1 MKKTVFICGLALLT
15 AACTCNNDREY
26 DYQPQDPYAY
36 EQPEMAQPAP
46 QQATITYR
54 SYVQASYSRPVQQQV
69 VYKPVPVMVQQ
80 PRPVMVQQP
89 VAQQPACPCAQRRT
103 CPCGC

>member
-1 MKKTVFICGLALLT
+1 MKKTIFVCGLALLT
-15 AACTCNNDREY
+15 SACACDCSDVREVE
-26 DYQPQDPYAY
+26 PRYAY
-36 EQPEMAQPAP
+36 EQEYAQPAP
-46 QQATITYR
+46 QQATLTYR

-69 VYKPVPVMVQQ
+69 VYQPVMVQQ

-89 VAQQPACPCAQRRT
+89 VMQHTCPCAQRRT

>member
-15 AACTCNNDREY
+15 AACTCDYAREREY
-26 DYQPQDPYAY
+26 
-36 EQPEMAQPAP
+36 QPEEQYGYEYAQPAP

-54 SYVQASYSRPVQQQV
+54 SYVQASYSKPVQPRV
-69 VYKPVPVMVQQ
+69 VYQPVMVQQ
-80 PRPVMVQQP
+80 PRPVMI
-89 VAQQPACPCAQRRT
+89 QQPAPQPICPCQQHRT

>member
-15 AACTCNNDREY
+15 SACACDCADVREY
-26 DYQPQDPYAY
+26 REPQTYAY
-36 EQPEMAQPAP
+36 EQPAAQPAP

-54 SYVQASYSRPVQQQV
+54 SYVQASYTKPMRPQV
-69 VYKPVPVMVQQ
+69 VYQPVMVQQ
-80 PRPVMVQQP
+80 PRPVMM
-89 VAQQPACPCAQRRT
+89 QQPAPQPICPCQQHRT

>member
-15 AACTCNNDREY
+15 AACTCDYAREREY
-26 DYQPQDPYAY
+26 QDAEQYAY
-36 EQPEMAQPAP
+36 EQPVAPQP

-54 SYVQASYSRPVQQQV
+54 SYVQASYSRPVRQQV
-69 VYKPVPVMVQQ
+69 VYKQPVQVV
-80 PRPVMVQQP
+80 RPVVVQQP
-89 VAQQPACPCAQRRT
+89 VVQQPVMQQPTCPCAQRRT